1 MDSIDQ
7 AYAQM
12 AAAEEQAAKERL
24 EAETAMSVPTT
35 AEVEEQA
42 QPEQPKQQQPDQVTQ
57 LMQGAQD
64 FVAGLLGQDQE
75 QRQEARKEGQA
86 KQRELQ
92 SKFDEQDN
100 VVAETT
106 RAVAGGL
113 AGAVEGVG
121 ETAELIRDTVTGEAF
136 KDGYEAADWDL
147 GITENRTQVG
157 KFARTMVS
165 MLTVM
170 RGAGA
175 AGVSVG
181 GGGSV
186 ASRLGSEAARG
197 AIADL
202 IISQDD
208 ENLTNMLED
217 MGLPHISALAIND
230 EDGPWSARLKNVVE
244 GGVFGVAVD
253 GVGELLGAIAK
264 GRAAKK
270 AGMSTEEATN
280 VTIKALNE
288 LGDEKLTKQTREV
301 MAEMDQLKAK
311 VAADQAAEQAEAA
324 ARQAEIAADPGR
336 QLDLDM
342 STADRQMSLE
352 DFGLKLPKSPDARPG
367 KAQRIADQDQ
377 FGSNPT
383 SQPLYEASDA
393 ARRTTEH
400 TATEAAVSQFKQGNL
415 PQTSAKP
422 MLTDAAFKKIVE
434 PRAAQGMTADA
445 IGELE
450 DVIVRTASSMDADA
464 LAKELGQS
472 TDETVSQALRA
483 VADFLGADT
492 TEAGLK
498 AFADKGITFTTKRGV
513 VAEREGVVAIK
524 TLIGDTANQINET
537 AANIMDAANTGA
549 DATRQVEMLGDRLKA
564 LLRLHKTSSVH
575 YGGGLAGFK
584 IGGLRGV
591 FDSSGALVKE
601 IADNDKF
608 IDNMVDLARKGDPKA
623 INDFKN
629 TANALVLAGGDP
641 GKQLSFWQQ
650 ARKLGTQEAMKS
662 MYNSM
667 LSSPLTHAR
676 NFIGNAV
683 AATTRPLTLAIGR
696 GVTGDL
702 QGARAALGSF
712 HAISDSLTEAWTMAG
727 AAWKN
732 GAPSGGKYV
741 DQSAEMAKELDQL
754 RATAQTPGE
763 RGAVFFMT
771 KLHDLN
777 NNPWATYPSRALT
790 AGDEMFKTL
799 VARMEM
805 KRQVFDESLIK
816 TGSVKFDPDLY
827 AQKLQ
832 EKLGRN
838 GEIVDEQLREVTTEV
853 TFQQELKGVM
863 KAVDN
868 LTKSHPVFTYLMPF
882 VRTPHNLMVY
892 AGTHTPGINRFL
904 GEYKAVMA
912 GTDENAKAIMRGREA
927 LGWMTITTGI
937 GMAATGVMT
946 GNGPVDPQK
955 RAAWLKTHQPQSI
968 KVGDTWVSY
977 GSIEPLNTIFAAV
990 VDLVEIAKAG
1000 DAASYDRSVGQ
1011 LAYTVAQ
1018 ATFNKSYFQ
1027 GLTAAVETLN
1037 PNNLAKEGWVEK
1049 DALKALNSF
1058 IPLSGARRQLSKALE
1073 PAMLDWRNEYD
1084 RALNTA
1090 LPGYAMLNGL
1100 EKIDIFTGETMYSEN
1115 TNLLNW
1121 FLPFGIKRV
1130 ETDPVLINIADKG
1143 IDINAT
1149 IESANGVELTA
1160 EDRIAIDR
1168 LTADTG
1174 LHAELKRHFEAA
1186 WFKEDYKNWE
1196 EADNKGEIRDALWY
1210 SETIRIIQD
1219 ARRRAVN
1226 YYAANN
1232 EEFAARKAAADMQKY
1247 RAGMGNYNLP
1257 SEVQA
1262 ILDAN

>member
-1 MDSIDQ
+1 MDSINE
-7 AYAQM
+7 AYAQQ
-12 AAAEEQAAKERL
+12 AAAEEQAAQERID
-24 EAETAMSVPTT
+24 AETAMSASSTP
-35 AEVEEQA
+35 EVEEQA
-42 QPEQPKQQQPDQVTQ
+42 QPEQQQQPDQVTQ
-57 LMQGAQD
+57 LMQGAED

-86 KQRELQ
+86 KLQELQ
-92 SKFDEQDN
+92 EEFDKDES
-100 VVAETT
+100 VIAETT

-121 ETAELIRDTVTGEAF
+121 ETAELIKDTVTGEAF

-202 IISQDD
+202 IVSQDD

-217 MGLPHISALAIND
+217 MGLPHISALAVDD
-230 EDGPWSARLKNVVE
+230 EDGPWSARLKNIVE

-253 GVGELLGAIAK
+253 GVGEVLGAIAK
-264 GRAAKK
+264 GRAAVK
-270 AGMSTEEATN
+270 AGKSADEA
-280 VTIKALNE
+280 VDETIKQLELN
-288 LGDEKLTKQTREV
+288 
-301 MAEMDQLKAK
+301 
-311 VAADQAAEQAEAA
+311 
-324 ARQAEIAADPGR
+324 
-336 QLDLDM
+336 
-342 STADRQMSLE
+342 LE
-352 DFGLKLPKSPDARPG
+352 SRPG
-367 KAQRIADQDQ
+367 KDVREATQTEL
-377 FGSNPT
+377 GSSP
-383 SQPLYEASDA
+383 SKPALYEPSDA
-393 ARRTTEH
+393 ASRTTEH
-400 TATEAAVSQFKQGNL
+400 TAAQAAVSQFKQGSL

-450 DVIVRTASSMDADA
+450 DVIVRTASSMNAEE

-513 VAEREGVVAIK
+513 VAEREGVVAVK

-584 IGGLRGV
+584 IGGLSGM
-591 FDSSGALVKE
+591 FDSSGALAKE

-667 LSSPLTHAR
+667 LSSPLTHVR
-676 NFIGNAV
+676 NFVGNAV
-683 AATTRPLTLAIGR
+683 AATTRPLTMAIGR
-696 GVTGDL
+696 GVTGDM

-816 TGSVKFDPDLY
+816 TGTAKFDPDTY

-838 GEIVDEQLREVTTEV
+838 GEIVDEQLREVTTEA

-892 AGTHTPGINRFL
+892 AGTHTPGLNRFL
-904 GEYKAVMA
+904 DEYKAVMA
-912 GTDENAKAIMRGREA
+912 GTDENAKAVMRGREA

-937 GMAATGVMT
+937 GMAASGTMT
-946 GNGPVDPQK
+946 GNGPVDPEK

-968 KVGDTWVSY
+968 KVNGKWVSY

-990 VDLVEIAKAG
+990 VDLTELAKAG
-1000 DAASYDRSVGQ
+1000 DAASYDRSAGQ

-1084 RALNTA
+1084 RAFNTA
-1090 LPGYAMLNGL
+1090 LPGYAAINGL
-1100 EKIDIFTGETMYSEN
+1100 EKIDIFTGETMYTEN

-1121 FLPFGIKRV
+1121 FLPFSIKDV
-1130 ETDPVLINIADKG
+1130 ETDPVLVNIADKG

-1149 IESANGVELTA
+1149 IESANGVELNAT
-1160 EDRIAIDR
+1160 DRAAIDR
-1168 LTADTG
+1168 LTAETG
-1174 LHAELKRHFEAA
+1174 LHDELKRHFAEP

-1196 EADNKGEIRDALWY
+1196 KADNKGEIRDALWY

-1219 ARRRAVN
+1219 ARRRAVD

-1247 RAGMGNYNLP
+1247 RAGMGNYDLP
-1257 SEVQA
+1257 DEIQA